1 MSKTKY
7 GVGGILI
14 AIIIGFVGGVLLE
27 NPQVLELLENKQ
39 QHQYD
44 STISVKSNEVSLCF
58 TPPAGCGEQI
68 GRLIAQAESSIYVQ
82 AYGITSNGIV
92 NRLIAA
98 HNRGLH
104 VRVLLD
110 KSNLTDKYSQISQ
123 LKKSG
128 IDVSIDRVP
137 GIAHNKVMIIDN
149 KIVITG
155 SFNFTNAADKRNAE
169 NVIIINN
176 ASIAKQYLQNWLSR
190 KEANQ

>member
-7 GVGGILI
+7 GIGGILI
-14 AIIIGFVGGVLLE
+14 AVIIGFVGGVFLE
-27 NPQVLELLENKQ
+27 NPQLLERLDNKQ

-44 STISVKSNEVSLCF
+44 NTILVKPNEVSLCF

-68 GRLIAQAESSIYVQ
+68 GRLIDQAESSIYVQ
-82 AYGITSNGIV
+82 AYGITSNAIA
-92 NRLIAA
+92 NRLVAA
-98 HNRGLH
+98 HNRGLR
-104 VRVLLD
+104 VSVLLD
-110 KSNLTDKYSQISQ
+110 KSNLTDKYSQISR
-123 LKKSG
+123 LRKSG

-137 GIAHNKVMIIDN
+137 GIAHNKVMIIDE